1 LRRRYG
7 WPRRQAGRIIAR
19 EADVRDSAALSAAVA
34 DGVAEFGHLD
44 CVVANAGVLSS
55 GLAHEQSE
63 EQYQT
68 MIDINL
74 AGVWRTAK
82 AAIPTLIA
90 QGTGGSMVLTS
101 SVMGLRAASG
111 MIGYVAAKYGVVG
124 MMKALAH
131 ELAPHRVRVNTVHPT
146 NANTPMIINDVMAA
160 SMRPDLKN
168 PTMDDTRD
176 ILAAYNLI
184 NEPWVEPEDVSNAVL
199 WLLSDE
205 ARTVTGV
212 TLPVDL
218 GAATK

>member
-1 LRRRYG
+1 
-7 WPRRQAGRIIAR
+7 
-19 EADVRDSAALSAAVA
+19 
-34 DGVAEFGHLD
+34 
-44 CVVANAGVLSS
+44 VANAGVLSS